1 MYSFIYSSSIV
12 GMSSFLVRVEVDVSN
27 GLPGFEIVGM
37 ASSEVKEAKERV
49 KVALKNIGI
58 TLPPKKITVNLS
70 PANIRKSGTSLDLP
84 IAMVCSRQP
93 K

>member
-1 MYSFIYSSSIV
+1 MFSLIQSSSVI

-49 KVALKNIGI
+49 KKYKKALK
-58 TLPPKKITVNLS
+58 LLS
-70 PANIRKSGTSLDLP
+70 E
-84 IAMVCSRQP
+84 
-93 K
+93 